1 MCKPAAMSCS
11 QADVNAV
18 TSSKSTALWH
28 AVGSSVPYGPV
39 EIGVPLVPCSGQQSQ
54 CAPWFAGVDSLTTG
68 HGDIGFER
76 MLYR

>member
-1 MCKPAAMSCS
+1 MSCS

-39 EIGVPLVPCSGQQSQ
+39 EIGVPLVMFTGQQSQ
-54 CAPWFAGVDSLTTG
+54 CAPWFAGVDSLTPG
-68 HGDIGFER
+68 HDNVGLER
-76 MLYR
+76 MLYRW